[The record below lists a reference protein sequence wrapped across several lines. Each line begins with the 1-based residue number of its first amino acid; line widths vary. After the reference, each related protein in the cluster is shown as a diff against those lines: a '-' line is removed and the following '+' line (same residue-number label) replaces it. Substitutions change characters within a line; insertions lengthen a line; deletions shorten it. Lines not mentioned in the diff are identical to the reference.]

1 MSNLRVEGVSKRF
14 AGLQALREVTFETER
29 EILGLIG
36 PNGAG
41 KTTLF
46 NIISGYLSPTEG
58 KVFFGGRAI
67 HNQRPHQ
74 VAALGI
80 ARTFQIVKPFGDLTV
95 LENVVSGNGIDVY
108 PEPAVFTRH
117 YLNSDNV
124 KAATELLGLTGLSAW
139 MEVKASELPIGLQR
153 RLEIAR
159 ALATGPQ
166 FLLLDEPAAGL
177 VSREAAELA
186 ALIRALHEQGKNM
199 IVIEHNMSFAMSLCT
214 RIIVLAQGEIIAQG
228 TPEAVQKNEAVINA
242 YLGRE

>member
-1 MSNLRVEGVSKRF
+1 MSNLRVEGVSRRF

-58 KVFFGGRAI
+58 KVFFGGRTI

-95 LENVVSGNGIDVY
+95 
-108 PEPAVFTRH
+108 
-117 YLNSDNV
+117 
-124 KAATELLGLTGLSAW
+124 
-139 MEVKASELPIGLQR
+139 
-153 RLEIAR
+153 
-159 ALATGPQ
+159 
-166 FLLLDEPAAGL
+166 
-177 VSREAAELA
+177 
-186 ALIRALHEQGKNM
+186 
-199 IVIEHNMSFAMSLCT
+199 
-214 RIIVLAQGEIIAQG
+214 
-228 TPEAVQKNEAVINA
+228 
-242 YLGRE
+242 